1 MSAPAMVEEAITG
14 LMDPNK
20 MNNPNNYSTSQK
32 AQALE
37 KFKKDTKQ
45 MIGSLMEDQ
54 NKFEDFKLQV

>member
-37 KFKKDTKQ
+37 KFKKDTK
-45 MIGSLMEDQ
+45 
-54 NKFEDFKLQV
+54 